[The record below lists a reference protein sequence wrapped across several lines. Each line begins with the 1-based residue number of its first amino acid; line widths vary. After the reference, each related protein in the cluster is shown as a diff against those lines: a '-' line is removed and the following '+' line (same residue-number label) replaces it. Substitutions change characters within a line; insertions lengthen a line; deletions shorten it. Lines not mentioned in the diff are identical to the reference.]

1 MLKLFF
7 LCMLMFSTAA
17 NSAENVKDPW
27 AEAVPSEVQLK
38 AMLGHVDASI
48 SKAVANTLKNDAA
61 QQPPYQGAI
70 VYSSTNTNIM
80 TAAFTEA
87 KVPDCL
93 HSEGLKRQPTFL
105 LGGYLALPFIA
116 VAKVRGKCI

>member
-1 MLKLFF
+1 MKLIF
-7 LCMLMFSTAA
+7 LSILMFSTAA
-17 NSAENVKDPW
+17 ESAENVKDLLDD
-27 AEAVPSEVQLK
+27 AVTSDVRWT
-38 AMLGHVDASI
+38 AMLGHVDPSI
-48 SKAVANTLKNDAA
+48 SKAVAETQKKEAT
-61 QQPPYQGAI
+61 PPPHYQSAI
-70 VYSSTNTNIM
+70 AFSSTNTNIM
-80 TAAFTEA
+80 TAAFIEA